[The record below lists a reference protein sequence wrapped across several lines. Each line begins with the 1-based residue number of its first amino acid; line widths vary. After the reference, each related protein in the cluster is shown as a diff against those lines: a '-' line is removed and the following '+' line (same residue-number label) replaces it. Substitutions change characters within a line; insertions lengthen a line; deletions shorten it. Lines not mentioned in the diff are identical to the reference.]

1 MLGKTF
7 RGAAVLLVLGMGSS
21 LAAGLPGTTDNVVVL
36 AQDSVTLRGDA
47 QLNSGQIVVNNPGG
61 VLTVGR
67 GVRALDDTEI
77 VADIVTVTA
86 PPKRKAELFDVLANS
101 FVDQDNAQV
110 GGTWSTIGVFDQP
123 LFSFP
128 SAPQVTPGTDPCPNA
143 TGTKGNCFVGRKK
156 SPVWLEPGNYG
167 NIRVRGQGV
176 LYLTGGEY
184 NLKSLSTGIHSHV
197 IVESSATINVQKNVS
212 FGWFST
218 FLPGQDLNPRCV
230 VLNVAGGRVRILV
243 AAVSA
248 VINAPDATVIVG
260 IRRNIGGTTYIGNL
274 AAKTVRVKA
283 WSTLQAAD
291 PLLSACPEP

>member
-7 RGAAVLLVLGMGSS
+7 RGAAVLLVLGAGLSF
-21 LAAGLPGTTDNVVVL
+21 AAGLPGTKDNVVVL

-67 GVRALDDTEI
+67 GVLALTDTEI
-77 VADIVTVTA
+77 IADTVTVTV
-86 PPKRKAELFDVLANS
+86 PFKRKAELFDVLANS
-101 FVDQDNAQV
+101 LIGEDRVEVDGDV
-110 GGTWSTIGVFDQP
+110 STIGVFDQP

-128 SAPQVTPGTDPCPNA
+128 SAPQVTPGTHSCPNA
-143 TGTKGNCFVGRKK
+143 TGTNGNCFVGRKK
-156 SPVWLEPGNYG
+156 SPVTLEPGDYG

-176 LYLTGGEY
+176 LYLQGGEY
-184 NLKSLSTGIHSHV
+184 NLKSLSTAIHSHV
-197 IVESSATINVQKNVS
+197 IVQSSATINVQKNVS

-218 FLPGQDLNPRCV
+218 FLPDQDLNPRCV
-230 VLNVAGGRVRILV
+230 VLNVAGGRVRILA

-274 AAKTVRVKA
+274 AAKTVLVKA